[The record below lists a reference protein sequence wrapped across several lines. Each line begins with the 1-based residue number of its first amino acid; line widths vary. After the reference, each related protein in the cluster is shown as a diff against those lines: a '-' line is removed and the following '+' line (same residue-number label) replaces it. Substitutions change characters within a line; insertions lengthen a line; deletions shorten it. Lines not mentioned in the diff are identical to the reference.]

1 MYGPLTNFN
10 QNTFRNGRVVK
21 NDDIKAVI
29 KAFGQAKL
37 VLTIIKKPD

>member
-1 MYGPLTNFN
+1 MYEPLTNFN

-29 KAFGQAKL
+29 KHLDKL
-37 VLTIIKKPD
+37 NLF